1 MSRPVLYSY
10 WRSSASYRVR
20 IALNLKG
27 IAFETRPVHLLR
39 DGGEQKSPAYLAVNP
54 QGLVPSFEEDG
65 LTITQ
70 SLAIIGYLEDTRP
83 EPPLLPADVA
93 GRARVRSLSLAVACD
108 VHPLNNSGV
117 LKYLTGELGVDEEGR
132 QRWYRNWIDR
142 GFTALETRLSGDP
155 DTGRFCHG
163 DRPGLADLCLVPQ
176 VYNAERF
183 DCDLTGFPTIRR
195 ITSACLELEA
205 FRAALPE
212 AQPDAE

>member
-1 MSRPVLYSY
+1 MTRPVLYSY

-27 IAFETRPVHLLR
+27 IAYETRPVHLVR
-39 DGGEQKSPAYLAVNP
+39 GGGEQKSPEYLAVNP

-70 SLAIIGYLEDTRP
+70 SLAIIDYLEDTRP
-83 EPPLLPADVA
+83 GPALLPSDAA
-93 GRARVRSLSLAVACD
+93 GRARVRSLALIVACD

-117 LKYLTGELGVDEEGR
+117 LRFLTDELGVDDDGR
-132 QRWYRNWIDR
+132 RRWYRNWIER
-142 GFTALETRLSGDP
+142 GFSAMEARLAGDRE
-155 DTGRFCHG
+155 TGRFCHG
-163 DRPGLADLCLVPQ
+163 DEPGLADLFLVPQ

-183 DCDLTGFPTIRR
+183 HCDLSAFPTIRR
-195 ITSACLELEA
+195 ITSTCLELETFSEA
-205 FRAALPE
+205 TPE

>member
-1 MSRPVLYSY
+1 MGRPALYSY

-27 IAFETRPVHLLR
+27 VAFDTRPVHLVR
-39 DGGEQKSPAYLAVNP
+39 AGGEQKSAAFLAVNP
-54 QGLVPSFEEDG
+54 QGLVPVFEEDG

-83 EPPLLPADVA
+83 DPALLPTDAA
-93 GRARVRSLSLAVACD
+93 ERARVRSLALLVACD

-117 LKYLTGELGVDEEGR
+117 LRFLTGELGVDDAGR
-132 QRWYRNWIDR
+132 QRWYHNWIGR
-142 GFTALETRLSGDP
+142 GFAAMEARLATDG
-155 DTGRFCHG
+155 DTGTFCHG
-163 DRPGLADLCLVPQ
+163 EAPSLADICLVPQ

-183 DCDLTGFPTIRR
+183 GCDLSPFPTIRR
-195 ITSACLELEA
+195 INAACLELAA
-205 FRAALPE
+205 FREAAPE

>member
-1 MSRPVLYSY
+1 MTRPVLYSY

-27 IAFETRPVHLLR
+27 IAYDTRPVHLLR
-39 DGGEQKSPAYLAVNP
+39 GGGEQKSPEYLAVNP
-54 QGLVPSFEEDG
+54 QGLVPAYEEDG

-83 EPPLLPADVA
+83 EPALLPADAA
-93 GRARVRSLSLAVACD
+93 GRARVRSLALAIACD

-117 LKYLTGELGVDEEGR
+117 LGFLTGELGIDDDGR
-132 QRWYRNWIDR
+132 RRWYHNWIDR
-142 GFTALETRLSGDP
+142 GFTALEAKLAGDRE
-155 DTGRFCHG
+155 TGRFCHG
-163 DRPGLADLCLVPQ
+163 DQPGLADLCLVPQ

-183 DCDLTGFPTIRR
+183 DCDLSAFPAIRR
-195 ITSACLELEA
+195 ITSACLDLDA
-205 FRAALPE
+205 FAAAIPE